1 MKLFT
6 GSLML
11 LVLVQVCNAQYYYK
25 DLVVTRQTAA
35 QWKLFK
41 DNKVRSIKLASY
53 ERDGSPSEGF
63 QCDQELARDLSLIT
77 THTKSNG
84 TPESWIFA
92 NYSPAG
98 LPVKITDTSDTYQ
111 SVSAYQYDAAGH
123 VLSITNTSLETDNK
137 FTQVEQHLWQYDQGS
152 PDKPISMLKI
162 RNGSDTTFVRFVRDN
177 KGNIAEEHSSHN
189 NSDLPAVYYYYDSA
203 NRLTDI
209 VRYNDKAQRLLPD
222 YVFEYDEA
230 GQLPS
235 SMMVVQEGGNDYQK
249 WIYEYSDRGLKTK
262 ESCFNKKRELL
273 GRIEYQYN

>member
-1 MKLFT
+1 M
-6 GSLML
+6 

-25 DLVVTRQTAA
+25 DLVVTRQTTA

-41 DNKVRSIKLASY
+41 DNKVRSVRLISY

-77 THTKSNG
+77 THAKSTG

-92 NYSPAG
+92 DYSPAG
-98 LPVKITDTSDTYQ
+98 LPIKITDTSDTYR
-111 SVSAYQYDAAGH
+111 SVSGYQYDAEGH
-123 VLSITNTSLETDNK
+123 LLSITNTSLETDNK
-137 FTQVEQHLWQYDQGS
+137 FTEVEQHLWQYDPHAG
-152 PDKPISMLKI
+152 DKPTAMLKI
-162 RNGSDTTFVRFVRDN
+162 RNGADTTFVRFVRDE
-177 KGNIAEEHSSHN
+177 KGNITEEHSTRNHI
-189 NSDLPAVYYYYDSA
+189 DLPAVYYYYDSA

-222 YVFEYDEA
+222 YIFEYDA
-230 GQLPS
+230 GELPA
-235 SMMVVQEGGNDYQK
+235 SMMVVREGGNDYQK
-249 WIYEYSDRGLKTK
+249 WIYEYNDRGLKIK